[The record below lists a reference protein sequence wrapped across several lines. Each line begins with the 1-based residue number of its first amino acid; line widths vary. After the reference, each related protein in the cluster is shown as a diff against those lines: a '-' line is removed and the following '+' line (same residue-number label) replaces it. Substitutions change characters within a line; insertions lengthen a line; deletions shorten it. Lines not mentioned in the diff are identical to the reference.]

1 MRPIKNAKK
10 IDYNLIKVFD
20 MVITE
25 GNATRAARKLD
36 VTPAAI
42 SQALL
47 RLQRLY
53 SEELFIRTR
62 QGLVPSSKG
71 KSLHQVFR
79 QAIESIEN
87 TFYDKTYVQESNE
100 LTVLG
105 SDITENYYFPAL
117 HGYHAA

>member
-20 MVITE
+20 TVITE

-47 RLQRLY
+47 RLQNFMAKSYL
-53 SEELFIRTR
+53 SE
-62 QGLVPSSKG
+62 
-71 KSLHQVFR
+71 
-79 QAIESIEN
+79 
-87 TFYDKTYVQESNE
+87 
-100 LTVLG
+100 
-105 SDITENYYFPAL
+105 PAKD
-117 HGYHAA
+117 